1 MASLT
6 PVEAWTAVVVG
17 EDAAVQ
23 AYGVAGAQLSGA
35 ERRAAQAGLDA
46 HRRRRTRAAEA
57 VTAAGGQAP
66 SASEDFAL
74 PQRLRRPRV
83 ARALLAD
90 VDLALVGVYAD
101 AAAASIDEDR
111 RWAAR
116 TAAECSAA
124 AVSWGAPTQAFP
136 ATSTSPG

>member
-1 MASLT
+1 MAPMT

-23 AYGVAGAQLSGA
+23 AYGIAGAQLSGA

-46 HRRRRTRAAEA
+46 HRLRRSRAAEA
-57 VTAAGGQAP
+57 LTAAGGQAP
-66 SASEDFAL
+66 SASETYAL
-74 PQRLRRPRV
+74 PPRVRRPRV
-83 ARALLAD
+83 ARALLAE

-101 AAAASIDEDR
+101 AAAASAAEER

-116 TAAECSAA
+116 CAAECSAA
-124 AVSWGAPTQAFP
+124 AVSWGAPTQAFA
-136 ATSTSPG
+136 ATAPPTG

>member
-1 MASLT
+1 MAALT

-23 AYGVAGAQLSGA
+23 AYGIAGAQLSGA

-46 HRRRRTRAAEA
+46 HRRRRTRAAES
-57 VTAAGGQAP
+57 VTAAGGDAP
-66 SASEDFAL
+66 PASETFAL
-74 PQRLRRPRV
+74 PARPRRPQV
-83 ARALLAD
+83 ARALLAE

-101 AAAASIDEDR
+101 AAAASAAEDR

-116 TAAECSAA
+116 SAVECSAS
-124 AVSWGAPTQAFP
+124 AVFWGASTQAF
-136 ATSTSPG
+136 ASTSSR